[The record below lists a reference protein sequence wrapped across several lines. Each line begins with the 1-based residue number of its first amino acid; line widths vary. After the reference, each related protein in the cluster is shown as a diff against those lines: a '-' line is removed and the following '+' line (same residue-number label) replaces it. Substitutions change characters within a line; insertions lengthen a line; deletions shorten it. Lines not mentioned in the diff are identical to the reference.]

1 MVAEG
6 IVSFREAILIA
17 AKNGPISVEME
28 DLGADGKEH
37 THKNKAMGLG
47 LVTFSS
53 LFRFHRV
60 NEFSD
65 VVVEIFCLCTEE
77 NST

>member
-37 THKNKAMGLG
+37 THKNKSHGIGIGYFLQPFQISQG
-47 LVTFSS
+47 ERV
-53 LFRFHRV
+53 FRR
-60 NEFSD
+60 S
-65 VVVEIFCLCTEE
+65 C
-77 NST
+77 